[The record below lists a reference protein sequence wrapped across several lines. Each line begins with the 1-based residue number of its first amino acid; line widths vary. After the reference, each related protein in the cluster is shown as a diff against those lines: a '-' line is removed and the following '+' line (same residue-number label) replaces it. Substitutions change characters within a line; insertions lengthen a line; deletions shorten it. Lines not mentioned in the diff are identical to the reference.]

1 MARYAALKNLH
12 VERQTFVARVTF
24 AMVVCAALATVL
36 AGRLVQLQ
44 VVEHDYYSTRSDEN
58 RLRLNVIPPVRGL
71 VYDRNGALLAQNA
84 PGFRLEVVREAVPDL
99 EWALARAGQ
108 LVHLTEA
115 DLVRFRERL
124 KKTPKY
130 QGVALRTNLSMEEV
144 ARFQI
149 NRYEF
154 TGVDINAGL
163 TRNYPLGASAAH
175 VVGYIGGITEDH
187 LKGLNEKESREYRG
201 TQYIGLTG
209 IEKSHEQDLH
219 GTLST
224 QVVESSAGGRPLRDL
239 PELSQRGAPG
249 LNLLLSLDARLQ
261 QAAEQAFGPRN
272 GALVA
277 IEPATGEVLALLSKP
292 GFDPHLFVEGI
303 DSTTYQALNDDPTH
317 PLFNRAL
324 QGTYS
329 PGSTIKPFMALAA
342 LETRSKNPAEK
353 EFCSGEFTL
362 AGSARKYR
370 CWERK
375 GHGWLDMDGGV
386 ARSCD
391 IYFYQL
397 ALTLGIDRIHGFLAR
412 FGLGTPTG
420 LDLPGEKAGLLP
432 SKEWKRKRL
441 RENWYPGETLNIGI
455 GQGYMTTT
463 PLQLAH
469 MTALMAM
476 RGHGFRPHMVH
487 ATQDPVTGAVTRVP
501 PEPLP
506 PIDLRD
512 PADWAWVVRAM
523 ERVAHE
529 PGGTAYGSMHDA
541 PYRIAAK
548 TGTVQVA
555 ALAQDEEVAPK
566 QEDVPEHLRDHAL
579 FIAFAPTD
587 APKIA
592 LVVLVEHAGGGGGRI
607 AAPIARQVM
616 DAWLLPPAT
625 PGQQQAKAGPP

>member
-12 VERQTFVARVTF
+12 IERQTFVARVTF
-24 AMVVCAALATVL
+24 GMVVCAALALVL
-36 AGRLVQLQ
+36 TGRLLQLQ
-44 VVEHDYYSTRSDEN
+44 VLQHDYYSTRSDEN
-58 RLRLNVIPPVRGL
+58 RMRLTVIPPVRGL
-71 VYDRNGALLAQNA
+71 IYDRNGALLAQNV
-84 PGFRLEVVREAVPDL
+84 PGFRLEIVREEVADL
-99 EWALARAGQ
+99 DASLARAGQ
-108 LVHLTEA
+108 LVHLTDS
-115 DLVRFRERL
+115 DLTRFRERL
-124 KKTPKY
+124 RKTPKY

-144 ARFQI
+144 ARFQL

-154 TGVDINAGL
+154 HGVDINAGL
-163 TRNYPLGASAAH
+163 TRNYPLGQSASH
-175 VVGYIGGITEDH
+175 VVGYIGGITEDD
-187 LKGLNEKESREYRG
+187 LKAVDEKAYRG
-201 TQYIGLTG
+201 TQYLGQTG
-209 IEKSHEQDLH
+209 IEKWHEPMLH

-224 QVVESSAGGRPLRDL
+224 KMVESSAGGRPLREL

-249 LNLLLSLDARLQ
+249 TNLLLSLDARLQ
-261 QAAEQAFGPRN
+261 VAAEKAFGPRN
-272 GALVA
+272 GALIA
-277 IEPATGEVLALLSKP
+277 IEPGTGEVLALLSKP

-303 DSTTYQALNDDPTH
+303 DAATYKALNDDPTH

-342 LETRSKNPAEK
+342 LESNAKNPAEK
-353 EFCSGEFTL
+353 EFCTGEFTL

-375 GHGWLDMDGGV
+375 GHGWLDMEGGV

-391 IYFYQL
+391 VYFYGL
-397 ALTLGIDRIHGFLAR
+397 ALTLGIDRIHSFLLR
-412 FGLGTPTG
+412 FGMGAQTG

-432 SKEWKRKRL
+432 SREWKQRVRK
-441 RENWYPGETLNIGI
+441 EAWYPGETLNIGI
-455 GQGYMTTT
+455 GQGYMTST

-487 ATQDPVTGAVTRVP
+487 ATQDPATGVITPVK
-501 PEPLP
+501 PEALP
-506 PIDLRD
+506 PIDLRAAGWD
-512 PADWAWVVRAM
+512 HVVKAM
-523 ERVAHE
+523 EVVAHE
-529 PGGTAYGSMHDA
+529 PGGTAYGAMHDA
-541 PYRIAAK
+541 PYRVAAK

-566 QEDVPEHLRDHAL
+566 QEDVAEHLRDHAL
-579 FIAFAPTD
+579 FIAFAPAD

-592 LVVLVEHAGGGGGRI
+592 LMVLVEHAGGGGGRI

-616 DAWLLPPAT
+616 DAWLLPAVSTPAA
-625 PGQQQAKAGPP
+625 PKPAQVKAAP

>member
-12 VERQTFVARVTF
+12 IERQTFVARVTF
-24 AMVVCAALATVL
+24 AMVVCAALATLL

-44 VVEHDYYSTRSDEN
+44 VLQHGYYSTRSDEN
-58 RLRLNVIPPVRGL
+58 RMRLTVIPPVRGL
-71 VYDRNGALLAQNA
+71 VYDRNGALLAQNV
-84 PGFRLEVVREAVPDL
+84 PGFRLEVVREQVPDL
-99 EWALARAGQ
+99 EQALARAGQ
-108 LVHLTEA
+108 LVNLTEA
-115 DLVRFRERL
+115 DLARFRERIR
-124 KKTPKY
+124 KTPRY

-144 ARFQI
+144 ARFQL

-163 TRNYPLGASAAH
+163 TRSYPLGASAAH
-175 VVGYIGGITEDH
+175 VVGYIGGITEDD
-187 LKGLNEKESREYRG
+187 LKAVDEKAYRG
-201 TQYIGLTG
+201 TQYIGRTG
-209 IEKSHEQDLH
+209 IERSHEAALH

-224 QVVESSAGGRPLRDL
+224 QVVETSAGGRPLR
-239 PELSQRGAPG
+239 ELDTRRGKPG
-249 LNLLLSLDARLQ
+249 TNLLLSLDARLQ
-261 QAAEQAFGPRN
+261 ETVERAFGARN

-303 DSTTYQALNDDPTH
+303 DAATYKVLDEDPTH

-329 PGSTIKPFMALAA
+329 PGSTLKPFMALAA
-342 LETRSKNPAEK
+342 LEANAKNPAER

-370 CWERK
+370 CWQRK
-375 GHGWLDMDGGV
+375 GHGWMDMEAGI
-386 ARSCD
+386 AHSCD
-391 IYFYQL
+391 VYFYQL
-397 ALTLGIDRIHGFLAR
+397 ALTLGIDRIHGFLTR

-420 LDLPGEKAGLLP
+420 LDLPGEKGGLLP
-432 SKEWKRKRL
+432 SREWKKRAR

-455 GQGYMTTT
+455 GQGYLTTT

-476 RGHGFRPHMVH
+476 RGHGFKPRMVH
-487 ATQDPVTGAVTRVP
+487 ATQDPATGAITPVA

-506 PIDLRD
+506 PVDLRN
-512 PADWAWVVRAM
+512 PADWEWVVRAM

-579 FIAFAPTD
+579 FVAFAP
-587 APKIA
+587 AESPKIA
-592 LVVLVEHAGGGGGRI
+592 LAVLVEHAGGGGGRI

-616 DAWLLPPAT
+616 DAWLLPPAQV
-625 PGQQQAKAGPP
+625 PAQQQATAGPP